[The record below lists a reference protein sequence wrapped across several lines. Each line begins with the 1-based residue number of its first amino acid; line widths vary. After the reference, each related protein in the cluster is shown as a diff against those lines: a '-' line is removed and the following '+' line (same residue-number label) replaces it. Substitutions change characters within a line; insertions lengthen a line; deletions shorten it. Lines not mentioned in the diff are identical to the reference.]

1 MFSITFSL
9 SSTIITDIFS
19 EFPVYV
25 LFILRLFKFVF
36 IIPPNFV
43 KTQHCLNS
51 FDKEDYSLLDEDIQL
66 KEFA

>member
-1 MFSITFSL
+1 MF
-9 SSTIITDIFS
+9 
-19 EFPVYV
+19 